1 MSDQLPNIEY
11 MNEQLTLPA
20 PLHGAGPG
28 SESAEVRAH
37 GVAPEPLERL
47 EARICE
53 LAGHLTAA
61 TCQFLLLIADFD
73 ERRGWADWEM
83 ASCAA
88 WLSWKCQVAPGTAR
102 EQVRVARSLAQYP
115 LIRQEFA
122 AGRLSYAK
130 ARALT
135 RIVSPETEAD
145 LVAMATPMT
154 AGQLERFAQ
163 AHRRVSEADRDRPRP
178 APRLTWGP
186 AGDLDYQFRAILPAE
201 AAAVV
206 FQALRAA
213 RNDLEHPHDDR
224 DHGDGEHDHAGDGE
238 SDVSA
243 ETRLERLGRRDTA
256 AGTSLT
262 GAEPPRAE
270 MESTENLA
278 QALVEICADYL
289 SARAAT
295 ADNPDTYQVI
305 IHAGVRAITGAGP
318 GTGTKQ
324 GAPELAAIPEPAD
337 VSAETPGPRRPAAGS
352 ARPALPFW
360 HPAHEDRC
368 HLQDGPALSPASLA
382 LIGCNATISTMI
394 HDLSGAI
401 IDVGRRTRKP
411 PPALRR
417 ALRERDR
424 GRCQYPGCASRRTDA
439 HHIRHWANG
448 GQTNLANLISF
459 CKGHHRL
466 VHEKGYII
474 AATATGFAFYAKDG
488 IPVPGCP
495 QLPRGPGDI
504 TTAHDAAI
512 TPTTINPPHSGERLN
527 LSLAIWIAFANA
539 RAQAERHGATRA
551 DRATA
556 SR

>member
-1 MSDQLPNIEY
+1 MSDPLPIIEY
-11 MNEQLTLPA
+11 MNELLAFTA
-20 PLHGAGPG
+20 PLAGAA
-28 SESAEVRAH
+28 SEGGSAEVRAH
-37 GVAPEPLERL
+37 GDAPEPLERL

-88 WLSWKCQVAPGTAR
+88 WLSWKCQIAPGTAR

-115 LIRQEFA
+115 LISQEFA

-135 RIVSPETEAD
+135 RIVTPETEAD

-178 APRLTWGP
+178 ARRLTWGP

-213 RNDLEHPHDDR
+213 RNDLEHPQDEHHDQ
-224 DHGDGEHDHAGDGE
+224 DH
-238 SDVSA
+238 DVSA
-243 ETRLERLGRRDTA
+243 ETRLECLARRDTE

-262 GAEPPRAE
+262 GTEPPPAE

-278 QALVEICADYL
+278 DALAEICADYL
-289 SARAAT
+289 RARAAS

-305 IHAGVRAITGAGP
+305 IHAGARAITRA
-318 GTGTKQ
+318 
-324 GAPELAAIPEPAD
+324 EPAAD
-337 VSAETPGPRRPAAGS
+337 PRQTAHREPGGVPAET
-352 ARPALPFW
+352 LPIW

-368 HLQDGPALSPASLA
+368 HLDDGPAISPAALA

-401 IDVGRRTRKP
+401 IDVGRRTRRP

-439 HHIRHWANG
+439 HHIRYWANG

-466 VHEKGYII
+466 VHEKDYII
-474 AATATGFAFYAKDG
+474 AATAAGFAFYTRDG
-488 IPVPGCP
+488 TPVPGCP
-495 QLPRGPGDI
+495 QLPQAPGDI
-504 TTAHDAAI
+504 ATAHDAAI
-512 TPTTINPPHSGERLN
+512 TPATINPPHSGERLN

-539 RAQAERHGATRA
+539 RTQAGRVIAYDAASPTPPSLSGT
-551 DRATA
+551 TA
-556 SR
+556 YGSSA

>member
-1 MSDQLPNIEY
+1 MSDHLLIIEC
-11 MNEQLTLPA
+11 MNEQLTLSA
-20 PLHGAGPG
+20 PRAGGA
-28 SESAEVRAH
+28 SEGGSAEVPAH
-37 GVAPEPLERL
+37 GDAPEPLERL

-88 WLSWKCQVAPGTAR
+88 WLSWKCQIAPGTAR
-102 EQVRVARSLAQYP
+102 EQVRVARSLTEYP
-115 LIRQEFA
+115 LIRREFA

-135 RIVSPETEAD
+135 RIVTRETEAD

-163 AHRRVSEADRDRPRP
+163 AHRRVSEAGRDRPRP
-178 APRLTWGP
+178 ARRLTWGP

-213 RNDLEHPHDDR
+213 RNDLEHPHDEHHDQDR
-224 DHGDGEHDHAGDGE
+224 
-238 SDVSA
+238 DVSA
-243 ETRLERLGRRDTA
+243 ETRLERLGRRDTE
-256 AGTSLT
+256 AGTSLI

-278 QALVEICADYL
+278 DALVEICADYL

-318 GTGTKQ
+318 GPGVEQ
-324 GAPELAAIPEPAD
+324 GAAPELAGVPEPDD
-337 VSAETPGPRRPAAGS
+337 VSAETPGPRRTAAGS
-352 ARPALPFW
+352 ALPAPPFW

-368 HLQDGPALSPASLA
+368 HLQDGPALSPAALA

-439 HHIRHWANG
+439 HHIRYWANG

-466 VHEKGYII
+466 VHEKDYII
-474 AATATGFAFYAKDG
+474 AATATGFAFYTKDG
-488 IPVPGCP
+488 TPVPGCP
-495 QLPRGPGDI
+495 QLPHGPGDI

-512 TPTTINPPHSGERLN
+512 TPTTINPLHSGERLN

-539 RAQAERHGATRA
+539 RTQA
-551 DRATA
+551 DRHAAATA